1 MDMLTVV
8 GTLAGSLVV
17 VLVAFVSLFVFYME
31 EQTLKRWM
39 PRLIA
44 VAVGVLLG
52 DAFLHLLPDALESGA
67 NASMVF
73 MSTLGGILC
82 FYLIEHVLHWKH
94 DHELVNSPRD
104 PNTPASLHD
113 TPASFARMNLLGDGI
128 HNFVDG
134 ILIAGSFLT
143 DPMLGVATTI
153 AIVVHEIPQEI
164 SDIAVLV
171 HGGYSK
177 RRAVFLNVL
186 CATACIAGAVM
197 TLLLSQ
203 IMELSLGALLAF
215 TAGGFIYIAT
225 TDLMPLLRQA
235 GARLSLPAQATATMV
250 GVLSMQA
257 ILWLE
262 TFTG

>member
-1 MDMLTVV
+1 MSPMTVF
-8 GTLAGSLVV
+8 GTLAGATVV
-17 VLVAFVSLFVFYME
+17 VLVAFVSLFVFYI
-31 EQTLKRWM
+31 QDSTLRRWM

-52 DAFLHLLPDALESGA
+52 DAFLHLLPDALDSGA
-67 NASMVF
+67 SASVVL

-82 FYLIEHVLHWKH
+82 FYLIEHVLHWQH
-94 DHELVNSPRD
+94 DHSLEGLPGVDAGPR
-104 PNTPASLHD
+104 
-113 TPASFARMNLLGDGI
+113 SFARMNLLGDGI

-143 DPMLGVATTI
+143 DPVLGVATTI

-186 CATACIAGAVM
+186 CATACIAGAIA

-203 IMELSLGALLAF
+203 LMELSLGALLAF

-235 GARLSLPAQATATMV
+235 SARLTLPVQAAATFV

-262 TFTG
+262 AITH

>member
-1 MDMLTVV
+1 MTPITVL
-8 GTLAGSLVV
+8 GTLAGAFVV

-31 EQTLKRWM
+31 DSTLRRWM

-52 DAFLHLLPDALESGA
+52 DAFLHLLPDALDSGA
-67 NASMVF
+67 SSSMVF
-73 MSTLGGILC
+73 MATLGGILC
-82 FYLIEHVLHWKH
+82 FYLIEHVLHWQH
-94 DHELVNSPRD
+94 DHRLEEAPGKD
-104 PNTPASLHD
+104 AG
-113 TPASFARMNLLGDGI
+113 PASFARMNLLGDAI

-143 DPMLGVATTI
+143 EPVLGVATTI

-186 CATACIAGAVM
+186 CATACVVGAVA

-203 IMELSLGALLAF
+203 WMELSLGALLAF

-235 GARLSLPAQATATMV
+235 SARLSLPMQATATMV

-262 TFTG
+262 ALTH

>member
-1 MDMLTVV
+1 
-8 GTLAGSLVV
+8 
-17 VLVAFVSLFVFYME
+17 
-31 EQTLKRWM
+31 
-39 PRLIA
+39 
-44 VAVGVLLG
+44 
-52 DAFLHLLPDALESGA
+52 
-67 NASMVF
+67 MVF
-73 MSTLGGILC
+73 MATLAGILC
-82 FYLIEHVLHWKH
+82 FYLIEHVLHWQH
-94 DHELVNSPRD
+94 DHQLDHQLESTAARD
-104 PNTPASLHD
+104 SG
-113 TPASFARMNLLGDGI
+113 PASFARMNLLGDAI

-134 ILIAGSFLT
+134 ILIAGSFLM
-143 DPMLGVATTI
+143 DPVLGVATTI

-186 CATACIAGAVM
+186 CATACVPGAIA

-203 IMELSLGALLAF
+203 LMELSLGALLAF

-235 GARLSLPAQATATMV
+235 SARLSLPIQASATMV
-250 GVLSMQA
+250 GVFSMQA

-262 TFTG
+262 ALTH

>member
-1 MDMLTVV
+1 MTPITVF
-8 GTLAGSLVV
+8 GTLAGATVV
-17 VLVAFVSLFVFYME
+17 VLVAFVSLFVFYIKDS
-31 EQTLKRWM
+31 TLRRWM

-52 DAFLHLLPDALESGA
+52 DAFLHLLPDALDSGA
-67 NASMVF
+67 STSVVF

-82 FYLIEHVLHWKH
+82 FYLIEHVLHWQH
-94 DHELVNSPRD
+94 DHRLEESPGAD
-104 PNTPASLHD
+104 AGPE
-113 TPASFARMNLLGDGI
+113 SFARMNLLGDAI

-143 DPMLGVATTI
+143 DPVLGVATTI

-186 CATACIAGAVM
+186 CATACIAGAIA

-203 IMELSLGALLAF
+203 LMELSLGALLAF

-235 GARLSLPAQATATMV
+235 SARLSLPVQATATLV
-250 GVLSMQA
+250 GVFSMQA

-262 TFTG
+262 ALTH

>member
-1 MDMLTVV
+1 MSAITVF
-8 GTLAGSLVV
+8 GTLAGAFVV
-17 VLVAFVSLFVFYME
+17 VLVAFVSLFVFYIE
-31 EQTLKRWM
+31 DSTLRRWM
-39 PRLIA
+39 PRMIA

-52 DAFLHLLPDALESGA
+52 DAFLHLLPDALDSGA
-67 NASMVF
+67 SSSMVF
-73 MSTLGGILC
+73 MATLAGILC
-82 FYLIEHVLHWKH
+82 FYFIEHVLHWQH
-94 DHELVNSPRD
+94 DHQLES
-104 PNTPASLHD
+104 TPAQAGG
-113 TPASFARMNLLGDGI
+113 PASYARMNLLGDAI

-134 ILIAGSFLT
+134 ILIAGSFLM
-143 DPMLGVATTI
+143 DPVLGVATTL

-186 CATACIAGAVM
+186 CATACVLGAIA

-203 IMELSLGALLAF
+203 LMELSLGALLAF
-215 TAGGFIYIAT
+215 TAGGFIYMAT

-235 GARLSLPAQATATMV
+235 SARLSLPIQATATMV
-250 GVLSMQA
+250 GLFSMQA

-262 TFTG
+262 ALTH

>member
-1 MDMLTVV
+1 MEWQIVV
-8 GTLAGSLVV
+8 MAIAAASIV
-17 VLVAFVSLFVFYME
+17 VLVALLSIFVFYIPD
-31 EQTLKRWM
+31 TALARWM

-52 DAFLHLLPDALESGA
+52 DAFLHLLPDALDSGA
-67 NASMVF
+67 SASVVF
-73 MSTLGGILC
+73 MATLGGILC
-82 FYLIEHVLHWKH
+82 FYLIETLLHWKH
-94 DHELVNSPRD
+94 DHSVVDTRPQAG
-104 PNTPASLHD
+104 TP
-113 TPASFARMNLLGDGI
+113 TSFARMNLFGDAI

-143 DPMLGVATTI
+143 DPMLGVATTV

-164 SDIAVLV
+164 SDIAILL

-177 RRAVFLNVL
+177 RRAVFVNML
-186 CATACIAGAVM
+186 CATTCVAGVIA
-197 TLLLSQ
+197 TLLLSHL
-203 IMELSLGALLAF
+203 MELSLGGLLAF

-235 GARLSLPAQATATMV
+235 TARLSLPVHVCATIV
-250 GVLSMQA
+250 GVFSMQA

-262 TFTG
+262 ALTF

>member
-1 MDMLTVV
+1 MDMLTIA
-8 GTLAGSLVV
+8 GTLAGALVV
-17 VLVAFVSLFVFYME
+17 VLVAMLSIFVFYIPDKA
-31 EQTLKRWM
+31 LARWM

-52 DAFLHLLPDALESGA
+52 DAFLHLLPDALDSGA
-67 NASMVF
+67 SASMVF
-73 MSTLGGILC
+73 MATLGGILC
-82 FYLIEHVLHWKH
+82 FYLIETLLHWKH
-94 DHELVNSPRD
+94 DHSVVSKGLQES
-104 PNTPASLHD
+104 TPA
-113 TPASFARMNLLGDGI
+113 AFARMNLLGDGI

-153 AIVVHEIPQEI
+153 AIVAHEIPQEI
-164 SDIAVLV
+164 SDIAILL

-177 RRAVFLNVL
+177 RRAVFLNML
-186 CATACIAGAVM
+186 CATACVAGAIA

-203 IMELSLGALLAF
+203 LMELSLGALLAF

-235 GARLSLPAQATATMV
+235 GAKLSLPVHVFATV
-250 GVLSMQA
+250 IGVLSMQS

-262 TFTG
+262 ALTF